1 MSKAAARKRK
11 NNMMGSAGRPEGD
24 KIKWSNELALEL
36 HKQTRK
42 KFKRR
47 KVITQCVDS
56 IWAVDLLD
64 LTRYATTNKNY
75 KFLLMVIDTFSKY
88 GWVIPLKNKTAQTV
102 ANAFDR
108 LFLET
113 KAPQKLWSDKGT
125 EFYNRLVEQVLKRY
139 HVSLYSTENEEKSCI
154 VERWIRTIMRW
165 MYIYFDTHRHTEYI
179 NILPALIERYNNTK
193 HRSIGCTP
201 IEARKPENYQK
212 VYDSLYPSAR
222 ARARAPP
229 LKNNPKEDYKTVL
242 KNSKKSAFQIGD
254 QVRLSIIKNHFDKG
268 YFRKWTEELFVI
280 EKIKLTDPITYTV
293 KSLNG
298 EKIKGTFYKQQL
310 QKSKQT
316 EIFQI
321 EKVIGKPRVRNG
333 IREVRVKW
341 SGYGN
346 EFNSWVPENEFIH
359 QKAHVETTSNNNSA
373 AEEEDTA
380 ND

>member
-1 MSKAAARKRK
+1 MSRKRK
-11 NNMMGSAGRPEGD
+11 NNNSD

-36 HKQTRK
+36 HKQTRN

-64 LTRYATTNKNY
+64 LTRYASTNKNY

-88 GWVIPLKNKTAQTV
+88 GWAVPLKNKTAQTV

-108 LFLET
+108 LFLEN
-113 KAPQKLWSDKGT
+113 KAPQKLWSDKGS

-139 HVSLYSTENEEKSCI
+139 HISLYSTENEEKSCI

-179 NILPALIERYNNTK
+179 NILPSLIERYNNTK

-201 IEARKPENYQK
+201 TEARQPENYQK
-212 VYDSLYPSAR
+212 VYDSLYP
-222 ARARAPP
+222 PP
-229 LKNNPKEDYKTVL
+229 LKNPKDYKTVM

-254 QVRLSIIKNHFDKG
+254 PVRLSIIKNHFDKG

-293 KSLNG
+293 KSLHD

-310 QKSKQT
+310 QKSNQT

-346 EFNSWVPENEFIH
+346 EFNSWIPQNDFIH
-359 QKAHVETTSNNNSA
+359 QKANTETTSHNNSDQQ
-373 AEEEDTA
+373 EQQQ
-380 ND
+380 

>member
-1 MSKAAARKRK
+1 M
-11 NNMMGSAGRPEGD
+11 
-24 KIKWSNELALEL
+24 
-36 HKQTRK
+36 
-42 KFKRR
+42 
-47 KVITQCVDS
+47 
-56 IWAVDLLD
+56 
-64 LTRYATTNKNY
+64 
-75 KFLLMVIDTFSKY
+75 
-88 GWVIPLKNKTAQTV
+88 
-102 ANAFDR
+102 
-108 LFLET
+108 
-113 KAPQKLWSDKGT
+113 
-125 EFYNRLVEQVLKRY
+125 
-139 HVSLYSTENEEKSCI
+139 
-154 VERWIRTIMRW
+154 
-165 MYIYFDTHRHTEYI
+165 
-179 NILPALIERYNNTK
+179 
-193 HRSIGCTP
+193 
-201 IEARKPENYQK
+201 
-212 VYDSLYPSAR
+212 R
-222 ARARAPP
+222 ARARAPPPHTP